1 MKIVLFTHPPFIK
14 SNSMPRFSQM
24 IAGYLEQNNIE
35 FKIWSPQPF
44 FYNLWPRGSLS
55 KWLGYIDQY
64 ILFGIRI
71 YFKIMVTDKK
81 TLFVFCDQAMGPWVP
96 FCSRRP
102 HVIHCHDLL
111 ALRSALD
118 CIDEN
123 PTSLTGK
130 IYQKFIR
137 WGFQKGKA
145 FIPISYKT
153 QEDLIKFGGVRPC
166 FTRVVHNA
174 LNYPFK
180 RQSREHSFNLINE
193 YNVLSQD
200 TGCLLHVGAGQW
212 YKNSVGII
220 ELYVEYC
227 KKTEDAKPLIM
238 VSPNPNEILK
248 KSLDNVPENGT
259 VKFVQGLSIDVLEA
273 LYSYADIFLFPS
285 LEEGFGWP
293 IIEAQACGCR
303 VVTTNLAPMN
313 EIGGPSA
320 IYLERYS
327 TDNKDTWAIENVD
340 KLVDYLQL
348 PINAK
353 HEFSQQS
360 LKWAANFE
368 SKKVLDEYFEF
379 YQSVFYE
386 TTSNQNS

>member
-1 MKIVLFTHPPFIK
+1 
-14 SNSMPRFSQM
+14 
-24 IAGYLEQNNIE
+24 
-35 FKIWSPQPF
+35 
-44 FYNLWPRGSLS
+44 
-55 KWLGYIDQY
+55 
-64 ILFGIRI
+64 
-71 YFKIMVTDKK
+71 
-81 TLFVFCDQAMGPWVP
+81 
-96 FCSRRP
+96 
-102 HVIHCHDLL
+102 
-111 ALRSALD
+111 
-118 CIDEN
+118 
-123 PTSLTGK
+123 
-130 IYQKFIR
+130 
-137 WGFQKGKA
+137 
-145 FIPISYKT
+145 
-153 QEDLIKFGGVRPC
+153 
-166 FTRVVHNA
+166 
-174 LNYPFK
+174 
-180 RQSREHSFNLINE
+180 
-193 YNVLSQD
+193 
-200 TGCLLHVGAGQW
+200 
-212 YKNSVGII
+212 
-220 ELYVEYC
+220 
-227 KKTEDAKPLIM
+227 M